1 MKAIILA
8 AGIGKRLRSVIDS
21 PKCLLEI
28 NGKTLILRYLEVL
41 QGVNIK
47 EVVIVV
53 GYKKEKVIDAV
64 GKISFSG
71 RVNFIENPEYERG
84 SILSLWKARD
94 ELNEE
99 IVLMDGDVY
108 FEQEVLKKLVES
120 SFKNCLIIDTTSENR
135 GEEVMAGVRNG
146 KIIALERGLKGD
158 FDIIGEWVGFL
169 KISKNAAVYLKR
181 ILKAG
186 IELQEYEKGYE
197 DVLPELF
204 KQVDFNFELVDGLS
218 WVEIDFPEDVK
229 KATIQHVNIDSS
241 SLLPISKE

>member
-8 AGIGKRLRSVIDS
+8 AGVGKRLRSVTDS

-28 NGKTLILRYLEVL
+28 KGKSLIQRYLEAL
-41 QGVNIK
+41 QEVGIK
-47 EVVIVV
+47 KVVIVV
-53 GYKKEKVIDAV
+53 GYKKEKVMDAV

-120 SFKNCLIIDTTSENR
+120 SFKNCLILDTTSENR
-135 GEEVMAGVRNG
+135 GEEVMAGVRDG
-146 KIIALERGLKGD
+146 KIIALERGLKGS
-158 FDIIGEWVGFL
+158 FDVIGEWVGFM
-169 KISKNAAVYLKR
+169 KMSKNATVYLKR
-181 ILKAG
+181 ILKAE

-204 KQVDFNFELVDGLS
+204 KQVNFNYELVDGLR
-218 WVEIDFPEDVK
+218 WIEIDFPEDVK
-229 KATIQHVNIDSS
+229 KANIQNDN
-241 SLLPISKE
+241 K

>member
-28 NGKTLILRYLEVL
+28 NGKTLIQRYLEVL

-47 EVVIVV
+47 DVVIVV

-71 RVNFIENPEYERG
+71 RVNFIENPEYEKG

-169 KISKNAAVYLKR
+169 KISKNATVYLKR

-204 KQVDFNFELVDGLS
+204 KQVDFNYELVDGLS
-218 WVEIDFPEDVK
+218 WVEIDFKEDVE
-229 KATIQHVNIDSS
+229 KAVMLEEKLWRGGKGKYQ
-241 SLLPISKE
+241 

>member
-8 AGIGKRLRSVIDS
+8 AGVGKRLREHTEE
-21 PKCLLEI
+21 PKCLLAI
-28 NGKTLILRYLEVL
+28 NGKTLIRRYLEGL
-41 QGVNIK
+41 QEVGIK

-84 SILSLWKARD
+84 SILSLRKARD

-146 KIIALERGLKGD
+146 KIIALERGLKRD
-158 FDIIGEWVGFL
+158 FDRIGEWVGFL
-169 KISKNAAVYLKR
+169 KISKNATVYLKR
-181 ILKAG
+181 ILKTG

-204 KQVDFNFELVDGLS
+204 KQVGFNFELVDGLS

-229 KATIQHVNIDSS
+229 KAINRKND
-241 SLLPISKE
+241 K

>member
-8 AGIGKRLRSVIDS
+8 AGVGKRLRSVIDS
-21 PKCLLEI
+21 PKCLLEL
-28 NGKTLILRYLEVL
+28 NGKTLIQRYLEAL

-47 EVVIVV
+47 DVVIVV

-71 RVNFIENPEYERG
+71 RVNFIENPEYESG

-120 SFKNCLIIDTTSENR
+120 SFKNCLIIDTTSRSE
-135 GEEVMAGVRNG
+135 GEEVMVGIKNNRVEAMGRALNG
-146 KIIALERGLKGD
+146 N
-158 FDIIGEWVGFL
+158 FDVIGEWVGFM
-169 KISKNAAVYLKR
+169 KISKTATVYLKP
-181 ILKAG
+181 ILEEEIA
-186 IELQEYEKGYE
+186 LQKYEKGYE

-204 KQVDFNFELVDGLS
+204 KQVDFNYELVDGLF
-218 WVEIDFPEDVK
+218 WVEIDFPEDLENAINRK
-229 KATIQHVNIDSS
+229 NDKQ
-241 SLLPISKE
+241 P

>member
-8 AGIGKRLRSVIDS
+8 AGVGKRLRSVIDS

-28 NGKTLILRYLEVL
+28 NGKTLIQRYLEVL

-47 EVVIVV
+47 DVVIVV

-99 IVLMDGDVY
+99 IILMDGDVY
-108 FEQEVLKKLVES
+108 FEQEVLKKLVDS

-146 KIIALERGLKGD
+146 KIIALERGLKGS
-158 FDIIGEWVGFL
+158 FDVVGEWVGFM
-169 KISKNAAVYLKR
+169 KISKNATVYLKR
-181 ILKAG
+181 ILKAK

-204 KQVDFNFELVDGLS
+204 KQVDFNYELVDGLS
-218 WVEIDFPEDVK
+218 WVEIDFPKDVLYVK
-229 KATIQHVNIDSS
+229 NKLIAAG
-241 SLLPISKE
+241 K